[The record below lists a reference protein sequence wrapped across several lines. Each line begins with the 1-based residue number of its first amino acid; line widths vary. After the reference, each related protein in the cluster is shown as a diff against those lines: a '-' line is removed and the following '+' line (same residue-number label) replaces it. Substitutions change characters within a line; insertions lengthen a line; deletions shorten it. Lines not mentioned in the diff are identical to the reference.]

1 MPVVRSA
8 VRSASAADAAACVEI
23 YRPYVLDTAISFE
36 TEVPTLEQMAA
47 RIAAAQVIHE
57 WLVLEIDDE
66 VVGYAYA
73 QQLNP
78 RAAYRWAVETSVYVA
93 MDRRRSGGGRLLY
106 DELLNRLARRGFR
119 RAIGIIAQPNDG
131 SNALHASFGFQPAGL
146 LRRVGWKLGAWHDVQ
161 WWQLDLVDPDEEI
174 DPPPAIID

>member
-1 MPVVRSA
+1 M
-8 VRSASAADAAACVEI
+8 EI
-23 YRPYVLDTAISFE
+23 FRPYVLDTAITFE
-36 TEVPTLEQMAA
+36 TEVPTIEQMAA

-57 WLVLEIDDE
+57 WLVLEVDGD

-93 MDRRRSGGGRLLY
+93 MDRRRSGAGRLLY
-106 DELLNRLARRGFR
+106 RELLDRLAGRGFR
-119 RAIGIIAQPNDG
+119 RAIGLIAQPNDA
-131 SNALHASFGFQPAGL
+131 SNALHASFGFRPAGL
-146 LRRVGWKLGAWHDVQ
+146 LTRVGWKLGAWHDVQ

-174 DPPPAIID
+174 DPPPAILD